1 MPERITRSERLQPE
15 ARAVLEL
22 MDAQA
27 APALESLS
35 AAEARI
41 GSVKRFKLFGG
52 EPEALDRVENL
63 SVPAPGRD
71 IPVRVY
77 ARERGGLRPALIY
90 FHGGG
95 FVLGNLDTHDP
106 ICRSLAKESGAVV
119 IAVDYRLAPENKFP
133 AAVEDAH
140 AATKW
145 VGANAE
151 KLGIDARRIAISGD
165 SAGGSLATVTA
176 MRCRDAAGPTL
187 ALQVLI
193 YPVTDLSSFD
203 TASYRDLAEGY
214 FLSRAGMAWFARQY
228 LPSPEMALQP
238 EASPL
243 LAPNLSRLPPALV
256 ITAEFDPLRDEG
268 EDYASRLQQA
278 GVPVTLTRY
287 PGTIHGFVVMRG
299 ALRAGQKAIQEVS
312 DFVRTGG
319 GTGKEVG
326 A

>member
-1 MPERITRSERLQPE
+1 MPGRITRSARLQPE
-15 ARAVLEL
+15 ALAVLEM
-22 MDAQA
+22 MDAQGG
-27 APALESLS
+27 PPLESLS
-35 AAEARI
+35 PAQARI

-52 EPEALDRVENL
+52 EPEPLDRVENL
-63 SVPAPGRD
+63 SVPAPGRNV
-71 IPVRVY
+71 PLRVY
-77 ARERGGLRPALIY
+77 ARERGGSRPALIY

-95 FVLGNLDTHDP
+95 FVLGNLETHDP

-119 IAVDYRLAPENKFP
+119 IAVDYRLAPEHKFP

-140 AATKW
+140 EATKW
-145 VGANAE
+145 VAAHAE
-151 KLGIDARRIAISGD
+151 ELGIDAGRIAISGD

-176 MRCRDAAGPTL
+176 MRCRDAGGPAL

-203 TASYRDLAEGY
+203 TASYREMAEGY
-214 FLSRAGMAWFARQY
+214 FLGRAEMAWFARQY
-228 LPSPEMALQP
+228 LASPETALEP

-243 LAPNLSRLPPALV
+243 LAPDLSRLPPTLV
-256 ITAEFDPLRDEG
+256 ITAEFDPLREEG
-268 EDYASRLQQA
+268 EEYASRLQQA

-299 ALRAGQKAIQEVS
+299 ALRAGRKAIQEVS

-319 GTGKEVG
+319 GQGKEVG